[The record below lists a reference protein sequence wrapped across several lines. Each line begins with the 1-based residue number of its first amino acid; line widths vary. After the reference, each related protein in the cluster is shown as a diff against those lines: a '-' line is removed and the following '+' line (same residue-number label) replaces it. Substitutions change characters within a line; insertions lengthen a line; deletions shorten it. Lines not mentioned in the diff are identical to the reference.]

1 MRMYHLTVAYQL
13 AQVKASPTIQ
23 IKLAYIALTQQVG
36 MFQIAQEI
44 TLLILFQG
52 HVLSYVLWGIS
63 PKLLLSIVKQRVQ
76 AHNMLILKQEHAL
89 QFVPFIILL

>member
-1 MRMYHLTVAYQL
+1 MFHLTAAYKL

-23 IKLAYIALTQQVG
+23 TKRAFIVLTQQVA
-36 MFQIAQEI
+36 MFQTAQEI
-44 TLLILFQG
+44 TLLTLFQE
-52 HVLSYVLWGIS
+52 HVLNYALWVTLL
-63 PKLLLSIVKQRVQ
+63 KLPLNIVNRHAQ

>member
-1 MRMYHLTVAYQL
+1 MYHLTVAYQL
-13 AQVKASPTIQ
+13 AKVKASPTIQ

-44 TLLILFQG
+44 TLLILSQG
-52 HVLSYVLWGIS
+52 HVLSYVLWAIS